1 MTRLTVAI
9 CDDDKMALGVV
20 SGAVRSA
27 FESNGVEADIHVF
40 PNAKK
45 LHEAVGR
52 EEFQLIFLD
61 IDMPGMDGIQY
72 GKHLRRTNNATEII
86 YVSNCESRV
95 FESFEVHPFG
105 FIRKSNFLKDLSDV
119 IRLYVAAHK
128 NSGPSQTIDLPTH
141 YNSRISARIE
151 NILYFEGNGIYQM
164 LYRTDGEPVEIVSR
178 MEQLEISLTEHGFM
192 RIHKGYLVNYR
203 HIVRIDVLEVTLT
216 TGQKLPVSRRKS
228 KEIKQQY
235 LQLGRKYGVLM
246 F

>member
-1 MTRLTVAI
+1 MSRLTLAI

-20 SGAVRSA
+20 SGAIRSA
-27 FESNGVEADIHVF
+27 FENNGVEADIHLF
-40 PNAKK
+40 PSTKK
-45 LHEAVGR
+45 LNEAM
-52 EEFQLIFLD
+52 ENEKFQLIFLD

-72 GKHLRRTNNATEII
+72 GKYLRKTDASTEII

-119 IRLYVAAHK
+119 IELYVAAHK
-128 NSGPSQTIDLPTH
+128 DSGPSQTIDLPTH
-141 YNSRISARIE
+141 YSSRISVKVE
-151 NILYFEGNGIYQM
+151 SILYFEGNGIYQV

-178 MEQLEISLTEHGFM
+178 MEQLETVLVEQGFM

-203 HIVRIDVLEVTLT
+203 HIVRIDVLEVTLDN
-216 TGQKLPVSRRKS
+216 GQKLPVSRRKS